1 MWAPADDYYLPEYIK
16 KNIDVLESDETV
28 VSSTSDFRWFYVDD
42 VDKVSHQKEQAN
54 NERTD
59 IRYARSYYGT
69 HDERVISFLKNHTT
83 AEMYAIHRTDK
94 LKEDF
99 LPRAFWMW
107 DHAVAFNM
115 IKHGNFHA
123 LDEILSYK
131 YTHGL
136 SRGTMNSL
144 RNSGLNLLEI
154 VFLSYPFIFWC
165 VRTFGIKILL
175 KQGGQHMGESTKNGN
190 IVKNR
195 GLFFFNVFLR
205 GQYIVIAE
213 SIRIFKRIIFR
224 QEKHW

>member
-1 MWAPADDYYLPEYIK
+1 
-16 KNIDVLESDETV
+16 
-28 VSSTSDFRWFYVDD
+28 
-42 VDKVSHQKEQAN
+42 
-54 NERTD
+54 
-59 IRYARSYYGT
+59 
-69 HDERVISFLKNHTT
+69 
-83 AEMYAIHRTDK
+83 MYAIHRTDK

-136 SRGTMNSL
+136 SRGTINSL

-165 VRTFGIKILL
+165 ARTFGIKILL
-175 KQGGQHMGESTKNGN
+175 KRGGQHMGESTKNGN

-195 GLFFFNVFLR
+195 GLFFFDVFLR

-213 SIRIFKRIIFR
+213 SIRILKRIIFR